1 MSSKDLPKWLQ
12 KAISALPQ
20 EGKVQVADLYE
31 FFKFD
36 EDQFECF
43 SLNVDSL
50 SMENLPA
57 LKKFLEEQEAAKE
70 NKASKP
76 APKLGGASIVSGIKR
91 KPLTS
96 TAARPVALAGGMR
109 ASLGLGFA
117 ELSTPNPKRQR
128 EDPLD
133 AALEGKGTPAT
144 PDPLP
149 KPIQVSLKTSVNN
162 QLTTTAAAYAASVK
176 LLGDPALWTGS
187 TGRGPYRWMDEA
199 IEDRAA
205 AQDARLVAMEGPL
218 ISAVLARP
226 AAEEARM
233 SSGDGEEEV
242 ATGIVGVQSQAEVVL
257 CGRIVCEGLEGRLN
271 ERSVLLEGSRASSN
285 GARVNLSLASCKH
298 VAAFPGQIVGVLGR
312 SGMGGSTFHARD
324 FVAGI
329 PPALPANPRGDAA
342 VHMMVV
348 AGPYCLRD
356 GLDYTPLEQVLA
368 HAARTHPQV
377 LVLLG
382 PFLAADNLKVST
394 GDLVLPNETEPC
406 SYEEVYSKHI
416 LPRLAAGLKPLRRST
431 PATEVIIVPSLDE
444 VLCFHPLP
452 QPPLDTSLS
461 LEARAFDQLKSLDV
475 HMVPNPA
482 HLEINGIRVSLCSAD
497 PLSSVLRELVL
508 RPAERK
514 IEEALRLLLYQRT
527 LFPVL
532 PRDPPQ
538 VSEARADAFDF
549 PDQQVPDMCIFPS
562 QMGLTGTF
570 VDDTAFVNPG
580 LLCRGTNG
588 TFAEM
593 WIVPPSGKAD
603 GHKLRDRV
611 RVDIQKL
618 G

>member
-1 MSSKDLPKWLQ
+1 
-12 KAISALPQ
+12 
-20 EGKVQVADLYE
+20 
-31 FFKFD
+31 
-36 EDQFECF
+36 
-43 SLNVDSL
+43 
-50 SMENLPA
+50 MENLPA
-57 LKKFLEEQEAAKE
+57 FRKFLESQEAAKE
-70 NKASKP
+70 QKASKP
-76 APKLGGASIVSGIKR
+76 APEKGGASILSGIKR
-91 KPLTS
+91 KPPS
-96 TAARPVALAGGMR
+96 SGGRAVALAGN
-109 ASLGLGFA
+109 ASLRAALGYA
-117 ELSTPNPKRQR
+117 EMSTPNPKRQR
-128 EDPLD
+128 EDPLE
-133 AALEGKGTPAT
+133 AFLEGKGTPAT
-144 PDPLP
+144 PECLP
-149 KPIQVSLKTSVNN
+149 KPVEVSLKTSVNKH
-162 QLTTTAAAYAASVK
+162 LTAQPASFVARVI
-176 LLGDPALWTGS
+176 LRGDPTSWTGI
-187 TGRGPYRWMDEA
+187 TGKGPYRWMDEA

-205 AQDARLVAMEGPL
+205 AQESRLIAMEGPL
-218 ISAVLARP
+218 VSALLARP
-226 AAEEARM
+226 AAAEARL

-242 ATGIVGVQSQAEVVL
+242 ATGVVGVQSQAEVVL

-271 ERSVLLEGSRASSN
+271 ERSILLEGSRASSN

-329 PPALPANPRGDAA
+329 PPAMPAAPRGDTA

-368 HAARTHPQV
+368 HAARSRPQV
-377 LVLLG
+377 LILLG

-394 GDLVLPNETEPC
+394 GDVVLPGAAEPC

-416 LPRLAAGLKPLRRST
+416 LPRLEAGLLPLRRSS
-431 PATEVIIVPSLDE
+431 PPTEVIIVPSLDE

-452 QPPLDTSLS
+452 QPPLDISLS
-461 LEARAFDQLKSLDV
+461 LEARSFQKLRSLDV

-482 HLEINGIRVSLCSAD
+482 HLEINGLRVSLCSAD

-514 IEEALRLLLYQRT
+514 MEEALRLLLYQRT

-549 PDQQVPDMCIFPS
+549 PDQHVPDMCIFPS

-570 VDDTAFVNPG
+570 VDDTAFINPG
-580 LLCRGTNG
+580 LLCRGVNG

-593 WIVPPSGKAD
+593 WIVPSGSKSD
-603 GHKLRDRV
+603 GHKFCDRV